1 VIHYALQCPNNHR
14 FDGWFNSSAGFET
27 QAATGLVACPN
38 CGDTG
43 ITRALMSPALANKAA
58 RPAAPPST
66 EPGSA
71 VTPANEPVH
80 PTSQP
85 VALPEGR
92 MPDEMRAALQRMRRE
107 IETKFDYVGPG
118 FASEAR
124 RIQSGETPPRAIY
137 GEATSDERESLAE
150 EGIAFA
156 SLPWVERA
164 DS

>member
-27 QAATGLVACPN
+27 QAATGLVACPS
-38 CGDTG
+38 CGETRV
-43 ITRALMSPALANKAA
+43 TRALMSPALAKEV
-58 RPAAPPST
+58 RPAAPPSRET
-66 EPGSA
+66 GSA
-71 VTPANEPVH
+71 VTKANELAQP
-80 PTSQP
+80 PSQP

-118 FASEAR
+118 FATEAR
-124 RIQSGETPPRAIY
+124 RIQAGQTPPRAIY
-137 GEATSDERESLAE
+137 GEATSVERDSLAE

>member
-1 VIHYALQCPNNHR
+1 VIHYALQCPNNHL

-27 QAATGLVACPN
+27 QAATGLVACPS
-38 CGDTG
+38 CGNTG
-43 ITRALMSPALANKAA
+43 VTRAVMSPALAKEA
-58 RPAAPPST
+58 RPTAPPQRET
-66 EPGSA
+66 HPA
-71 VTPANEPVH
+71 VTSTHEPAQP
-80 PTSQP
+80 PARP

-118 FASEAR
+118 FATEAR
-124 RIQSGETPPRAIY
+124 RIQAGETPPRSIY
-137 GEATSDERESLAE
+137 GEATSVEREALAE

>member
-27 QAATGLVACPN
+27 QAATGLVACPS
-38 CGDTG
+38 CGDTHV
-43 ITRALMSPALANKAA
+43 TRALMSPALAKEA
-58 RPAAPPST
+58 RAVAPPRET
-66 EPGSA
+66 
-71 VTPANEPVH
+71 VTPTSEPV
-80 PTSQP
+80 QP
-85 VALPEGR
+85 PAQAVALPEGR

-118 FASEAR
+118 FATEAR
-124 RIQSGETPPRAIY
+124 RIQSGETPPRGIY
-137 GEATSDERESLAE
+137 GEATPVEREALAE